1 MSKNATVPQVLA
13 WRPEALGAQ
22 ATEWER
28 QAAELRTALDTQ
40 WRAVDGSYDSWK
52 GAAGEAMRT
61 RFEQVRTQTLKVV
74 EAQEIACDAARLGQ
88 FAFASA
94 RSRVESVK
102 ATAESKS
109 LAVKDDGTCEIPETV
124 KQRIYSS
131 VDGDANRYSTAIAA
145 LILDADAQTAA
156 LKQAL
161 NTAADADTATT
172 KSIETAFANL
182 PDGAAFG
189 NGSHTATPTVKTP
202 PRSGTAEENRKYWDS
217 LTNEEKA
224 LVLSTQPAA
233 IGNLDGLPADVRD
246 RANREVLRTEQARL
260 QRDVDTLTSQVN
272 ANPKA
277 DGLAQ
282 RLEDR
287 QQRLADVKAVQ
298 SAINPPA
305 NSGGSPQTPRKL
317 LMLDTQS
324 GRQVRAAVAVGD
336 PDNADHIS
344 VATPGLS
351 TNARESLGGMVG
363 EAETLQREAERQLQL
378 QEKGNESVAA
388 VAWIG
393 YDPPQKNALD
403 IGNVAFEGRAD
414 EAAKPL
420 ANFYEGLDTASNK
433 NDPHITALGHSYGS
447 LATSQA
453 LQESGNA
460 VDDVVFYGSPG
471 LGADLPVPMQL
482 SQPLGWLS
490 NATGINDEVGSAA
503 DLGLQSGHVY
513 EMSERNDGV
522 ASANAFG
529 RSPNRMPWVTHL
541 STEEITVDGTEYTG
555 ATGHSEYPRT
565 DPSTGA
571 LHRSG
576 YNLAAVVAGIPSNAI
591 SPNG

>member
-1 MSKNATVPQVLA
+1 MSKNLTVPQVLA

-28 QAAELRTALDTQ
+28 QAGELRSALDTQ
-40 WRAVDGSYDSWK
+40 WRAVDGSYDTWK

-61 RFEQVRTQTLKVV
+61 RFEQVRTQTMKVV
-74 EAQEIACDAARLGQ
+74 EAEETAGDAARLGQ

-131 VDGDANRYSTAIAA
+131 VGGDADRYSTAIAA

-156 LKQAL
+156 MKQAL

-172 KSIETAFANL
+172 RSIETAFANL
-182 PDGAAFG
+182 PDAAAFG
-189 NGSHTATPTVKTP
+189 NSSSTSTPTVKQP
-202 PRSGTAEENRKYWDS
+202 PKNGTAEENRKYWDS
-217 LTNEEKA
+217 LTAEEKA
-224 LVLSTQPAA
+224 LTLSTQPAA

-246 RANREVLRTEQARL
+246 QANREVLRTEQARL
-260 QRDVDTLTSQVN
+260 QREVDTLTSQVSV
-272 ANPKA
+272 NPKA
-277 DGLAQ
+277 VGLAKQ
-282 RLEDR
+282 LEDR

-305 NSGGSPQTPRKL
+305 KADGSPQTPRKL

-363 EAETLQREAERQLQL
+363 EAETLQREAERQLWV
-378 QEKGNESVAA
+378 EGKGDESVAT
-388 VAWIG
+388 VAWLG
-393 YDPPQKNALD
+393 YDPPQKTALD

-420 ANFYEGLDTASNK
+420 ANFYEGLDAASNK

-453 LQESGNA
+453 LQEGGNA

-471 LGADLPVPMQL
+471 LGAELPIPTQL

-490 NATGINDEVGSAA
+490 NATGTNDEVGSAA

-513 EMSERNDGV
+513 EMTENKDPV

-529 RSPNRMPWVTHL
+529 RSPNQMPWVTHL
-541 STEEITVDGTEYTG
+541 STDEVTVDGTKYTG

-576 YNLAAVVAGIPSNAI
+576 YNLAAVVAGIPNNATN
-591 SPNG
+591 PNG